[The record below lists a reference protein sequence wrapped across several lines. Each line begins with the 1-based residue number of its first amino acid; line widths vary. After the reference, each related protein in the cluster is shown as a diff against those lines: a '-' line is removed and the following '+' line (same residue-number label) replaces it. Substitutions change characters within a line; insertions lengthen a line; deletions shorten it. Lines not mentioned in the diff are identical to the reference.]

1 MEILPVL
8 IVGVLAGLLSG
19 LIGIGGGILI
29 VPGLIFGLGMTQHR
43 AQGTSLA
50 ALLLPIGIFA
60 TLEYYKAGNVDFKV
74 ALILAVTIAICAYF
88 GALLANHLSELVVRR
103 IFAVVLVIVALKLFL
118 KK

>member
-1 MEILPVL
+1 MTILPVL

-29 VPGLIFGLGMTQHR
+29 VPGLVFGLGMTQHR

-50 ALLLPIGIFA
+50 ALLLPIGALA
-60 TLEYYKAGNVDFKV
+60 TWEYYKAGNVDLKV
-74 ALILAVTIAICAYF
+74 ALILAVTIAVSAYF
-88 GALLANHLSELVVRR
+88 GARLANHLSEVVVRR
-103 IFAVVLVIVALKLFL
+103 IFATVLVIGAVRLFL

>member
-1 MEILPVL
+1 MTIALVVL
-8 IVGVLAGLLSG
+8 GGLLIGVVSG

-29 VPGLIFGLGMTQHR
+29 VPMLVYFLEMGQKK

-60 TLEYYKAGNVDFKV
+60 AWEYYKAGNVDIRV
-74 ALILAVTIAICAYF
+74 ALILAGTIAVGAWF
-88 GALLANHLSELVVRR
+88 GAMFAQHISDLALRRGFAALL
-103 IFAVVLVIVALKLFL
+103 IFAAIRLFF